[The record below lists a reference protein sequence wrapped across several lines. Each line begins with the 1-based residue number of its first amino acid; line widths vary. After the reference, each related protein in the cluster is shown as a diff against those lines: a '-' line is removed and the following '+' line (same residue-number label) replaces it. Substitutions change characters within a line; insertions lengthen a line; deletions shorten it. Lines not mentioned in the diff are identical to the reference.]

1 MLRAL
6 VVGLSLGT
14 AMVGTAWADGDV
26 ANGQSLFK
34 KKCAACHQAE
44 KATNGVGPHLIGVF
58 GRKSGTVE
66 GFTRYSAKF
75 KALDL
80 TWDEENLHKWLA
92 DPKAM
97 APGTAMNILGGNVK
111 DQKEQDDLI
120 AYLKTLKAS

>member
-6 VVGLSLGT
+6 VVGLSLST
-14 AMVGTAWADGDV
+14 AMIGSALADGDA
-26 ANGQSLFK
+26 ANGQALFK

-44 KATNGVGPHLIGVF
+44 KATNGVGPHMLGIF
-58 GRKSGTVE
+58 GRKSASVD

-75 KALDL
+75 KELNL
-80 TWDEENLHKWLA
+80 VWDDENLGKWLA

-97 APGTAMNILGGNVK
+97 APGTAMNILGGNIK
-111 DQKEQDDLI
+111 DDKERADLI